1 LVKANRSGEWK
12 RVFMSTLV
20 VSRIAFVLIA
30 WCLLFARQQPIPP
43 ASQSKVSEA
52 YRMTDTPSIVVREG
66 LPTTGELRL
75 YLQNT
80 AALQGIHGD
89 LY

>member
-1 LVKANRSGEWK
+1 
-12 RVFMSTLV
+12 MSTLV

-30 WCLLFARQQPIPP
+30 WCLLFARQQPMPP
-43 ASQSKVSEA
+43 ASQSKVPEA
-52 YRMTDTPSIVVREG
+52 YQMTDTPSIVARKG
-66 LPTTGELRL
+66 LPATGELTL

-80 AALQGIHGD
+80 AALEEIHGD